1 MKEQRAQYGC
11 QLPNRKLMMDKVK
24 AYRVLISAGET
35 SGDLHASA
43 VIKQL
48 KAQTPDGVSL
58 EIAGI
63 AGPLMQKAGCKAIRD
78 MAELNVMGFGDVIKA
93 LPRIKAVEKEI
104 VLFADDFQPDMVIL
118 TDFTSFHL
126 SLGRKLRAK
135 GLFVT
140 HYIAPK
146 LWAWGAKRITKLQQ
160 SQNRLACIFPF
171 EEAWFS
177 ERGIQDARYVGNPS
191 AYACQSGWSKAELK
205 QRLGLQE
212 SAPLLALLPGS
223 RPGELKKH
231 VQLLADTYV
240 QLKQSQP
247 KLKAVATLAPS
258 VKAEALKPLTD
269 VGVLL
274 LERTEDNYA
283 LRADAAIAVSGTAT
297 LELALWDTPTVL
309 VYKTSAFSW
318 FIGQRLIKGRCVGLA
333 NILLLGDAPSSQ
345 GIVPELLQHDATIE
359 NIQAAVMPLLCGE
372 TQPQLHA
379 FADLRTLLGTAN
391 PAEKLAAL
399 CWQEML
405 K

>member
-1 MKEQRAQYGC
+1 MVNSPKICRI
-11 QLPNRKLMMDKVK
+11 LLSV
-24 AYRVLISAGET
+24 GET
-35 SGDLHASA
+35 SGDLHTA
-43 VIKQL
+43 VLMKAL
-48 KAQTPDGVSL
+48 KAQCPDGVRL

-63 AGPLMQKAGCKAIRD
+63 AGPMMQKQGCEVIRD
-78 MAELNVMGFGDVIKA
+78 MTELNVMGFGDVIQA
-93 LPRIKAVEKEI
+93 LPRIKAVERDM
-104 VLFADDFQPDMVIL
+104 VAFAAEFKPDMVVL

-126 SLGRKLRAK
+126 SLGKKLRAQ

-146 LWAWGAKRITKLQQ
+146 LWAWGSKRITKLQK

-171 EEAWFS
+171 EQDWFS
-177 ERGIQDARYVGNPS
+177 QRGIKDAQYVGNPS
-191 AYACQSGWSKAELK
+191 AYACQGGWGKDELK
-205 QRLGLQE
+205 ARLGLAE
-212 SAPLLALLPGS
+212 DEPLLALLPGS
-223 RPGELKKH
+223 RPSELKRH

-240 QLKQSQP
+240 RLKKQKP

-345 GIVPELLQHDATIE
+345 GIVPELLQGDASIE
-359 NIQAAVMPLLCGE
+359 KIVDAVMPLLCGE
-372 TQPQLHA
+372 TQQQMQA
-379 FADLRTLLGTAN
+379 FVDLRDLLGTEN
-391 PAEKLAAL
+391 PADKLAAL
-399 CWQEML
+399 CWQKMV

>member
-1 MKEQRAQYGC
+1 MEASQIFH
-11 QLPNRKLMMDKVK
+11 
-24 AYRVLISAGET
+24 VLISAGET

-43 VIKQL
+43 VIKAL
-48 KAQTPDGVSL
+48 KAQTPDGVTL

-63 AGPLMQKAGCKAIRD
+63 AGPLMQESGCKVVRD
-78 MAELNVMGFGDVIKA
+78 MTELNVMGFGDVMKA
-93 LPRIKAVEKEI
+93 LPRIKAVEREI
-104 VLFADDFQPDMVIL
+104 VSFAAEFKPDMVIL

-126 SLGRKLRAK
+126 SLGRKLRAQ

-146 LWAWGAKRITKLQQ
+146 LWAWGAKRITKLQK
-160 SQNRLACIFPF
+160 SQDRLACIFPF
-171 EEAWFS
+171 EQQWFT
-177 ERGIQDARYVGNPS
+177 ERGIQDAQYVGNPS
-191 AYACQSGWSKAELK
+191 AYACQDGWSKKELK
-205 QRLGLQE
+205 ARLGLNE
-212 SAPLLALLPGS
+212 DEPLLALLPGS
-223 RPGELKKH
+223 RPSEIKQH

-240 QLKQSQP
+240 RLKNKQP
-247 KLKAVATLAPS
+247 KLRAVATLAPS
-258 VKAEALKPLTD
+258 VKAETLKPLTD

-283 LRADAAIAVSGTAT
+283 LRADATIAVSGTAT

-359 NIQAAVMPLLCGE
+359 NIEAAVIPLLNGE
-372 TQPQLHA
+372 TQQQSQA
-379 FADLRTLLGTAN
+379 FADLRKLLGTEN

-399 CWQEML
+399 SWAEMV

>member
-1 MKEQRAQYGC
+1 
-11 QLPNRKLMMDKVK
+11 
-24 AYRVLISAGET
+24 
-35 SGDLHASA
+35 
-43 VIKQL
+43 
-48 KAQTPDGVSL
+48 
-58 EIAGI
+58 
-63 AGPLMQKAGCKAIRD
+63 
-78 MAELNVMGFGDVIKA
+78 
-93 LPRIKAVEKEI
+93 
-104 VLFADDFQPDMVIL
+104 
-118 TDFTSFHL
+118 
-126 SLGRKLRAK
+126 
-135 GLFVT
+135 
-140 HYIAPK
+140 
-146 LWAWGAKRITKLQQ
+146 
-160 SQNRLACIFPF
+160 
-171 EEAWFS
+171 
-177 ERGIQDARYVGNPS
+177 
-191 AYACQSGWSKAELK
+191 
-205 QRLGLQE
+205 
-212 SAPLLALLPGS
+212 
-223 RPGELKKH
+223 
-231 VQLLADTYV
+231 
-240 QLKQSQP
+240 
-247 KLKAVATLAPS
+247 

>member
-1 MKEQRAQYGC
+1 MAHSK
-11 QLPNRKLMMDKVK
+11 KT
-24 AYRVLISAGET
+24 YRVLMSAGES

-63 AGPLMQKAGCKAIRD
+63 AGSMMQAAGCKPIHD
-78 MAELNVMGFGDVIKA
+78 MDELNVMGFGDVIKA
-93 LPRIKAVEKEI
+93 LPRIKAVQRDI
-104 VLFADDFQPDMVIL
+104 AHFAETFKPDMVIL

-126 SLGRKLRAK
+126 GLGRTLKAQ

-146 LWAWGAKRITKLQQ
+146 LWAWGEKRISKLQK

-171 EEAWFS
+171 EQTWFT
-177 ERGIQDARYVGNPS
+177 ERGIKDAVYVGNPS
-191 AYACQSGWSKAELK
+191 AYACQGGWSKAELK
-205 QRLGLQE
+205 QRLGLKE
-212 SAPLLALLPGS
+212 SDQLLALLPGS
-223 RPGELKKH
+223 RPSEIKQH
-231 VQLLADTYV
+231 VALLAEAYLR
-240 QLKQSQP
+240 LKQNQP
-247 KLKAVATLAPS
+247 DLKSVATLAPS
-258 VKAEALKPLTD
+258 VKPEALKALTD

-318 FIGQRLIKGRCVGLA
+318 FIGQRLIQGRCVGLA
-333 NILLLGDAPSSQ
+333 NILLLGDVPSSE
-345 GIVPELLQHDATIE
+345 GIVPELLQHDASIE
-359 NIQAAVMPLLCGE
+359 NITKEVLPLLQGD
-372 TQPQLHA
+372 TQQQLQA
-379 FADLRTLLGTAN
+379 FAELREMLGTDN

>member
-1 MKEQRAQYGC
+1 VVNQT
-11 QLPNRKLMMDKVK
+11 V
-24 AYRVLISAGET
+24 YRILISAGET
-35 SGDLHASA
+35 SGDLHAAA

-48 KAQTPDGVSL
+48 KAQTPDGVFL

-63 AGPLMQKAGCKAIRD
+63 AGPLMQEEGCKPIRD
-78 MAELNVMGFGDVIKA
+78 MSELNVMGFGDVIKA
-93 LPRIKAVEKEI
+93 LPRIKAVEKDI
-104 VLFADDFQPDMVIL
+104 LRFAAEFKPDMVIL

-126 SLGRKLRAK
+126 GLGRKLRAQ

-171 EEAWFS
+171 EEQWFS
-177 ERGIQDARYVGNPS
+177 QRGIQDVQYVGNPS
-191 AYACQSGWSKAELK
+191 AYACQAGWTKAELK

-212 SAPLLALLPGS
+212 SDQLLALLPGS

-231 VQLLADTYV
+231 VQLLADSYV
-240 QLKQSQP
+240 QLKQSRP
-247 KLKAVATLAPS
+247 ELKAVATLAPS

-309 VYKTSAFSW
+309 VYKTSAFTW
-318 FIGQRLIKGRCVGLA
+318 FIGNALIKGRCVGLA

-359 NIQAAVMPLLCGE
+359 NIEAAVTPLLCGE
-372 TQPQLHA
+372 TEQQRQA

>member
-1 MKEQRAQYGC
+1 M
-11 QLPNRKLMMDKVK
+11 VK
-24 AYRVLISAGET
+24 HPKTYRVLISAGET

-43 VIKQL
+43 VIKAL
-48 KAQTPDGVSL
+48 EAQTPDGVSL

-63 AGPLMQKAGCKAIRD
+63 AGPLMQQAGCRAVRD
-78 MAELNVMGFGDVIKA
+78 MGELNVMGFGDVIKA
-93 LPRIKAVEKEI
+93 LPRIKAVERDM
-104 VLFADDFQPDMVIL
+104 VAFAAEFKPDMVIL

-126 SLGRKLRAK
+126 SLGKKLRAQ
-135 GLFVT
+135 GWFIT

-146 LWAWGAKRITKLQQ
+146 LWAWGAKRISKLQK

-171 EEAWFS
+171 EQQWFT
-177 ERGIQDARYVGNPS
+177 ERGIQDAQYVGNPS
-191 AYACQSGWSKAELK
+191 AYACQGGWSKQELK
-205 QRLGLQE
+205 ARLGLSE
-212 SAPLLALLPGS
+212 DETLLALLPGS
-223 RPGELKKH
+223 RPSEIKQH
-231 VQLLADTYV
+231 VQLLADAYV
-240 QLKQSQP
+240 RLKDKQP
-247 KLKAVATLAPS
+247 KLRAVATLAPS
-258 VKAEALKPLTD
+258 VKAETLKPLTD

-333 NILLLGDAPSSQ
+333 NILLLGDAPSSE

-359 NIQAAVMPLLCGE
+359 NIEAAVMPLLNAE
-372 TQPQLHA
+372 TQQQTQA
-379 FADLRTLLGTAN
+379 FADLRALLGTNN
-391 PAEKLAAL
+391 PADKLAAL
-399 CWQEML
+399 CWAEMV

>member
-1 MKEQRAQYGC
+1 MAHPK
-11 QLPNRKLMMDKVK
+11 KT
-24 AYRVLISAGET
+24 YRVLMSAGES
-35 SGDLHASA
+35 SGDLHAA
-43 VIKQL
+43 EVIKQL
-48 KAQTPDGVSL
+48 QAQTPDGVSL

-63 AGPLMQKAGCKAIRD
+63 AGPMMQAAGCKPIHD
-78 MAELNVMGFGDVIKA
+78 MDELNVMGFGDVIKA
-93 LPRIKAVEKEI
+93 LPRIKAVQKDI
-104 VLFADDFQPDMVIL
+104 ANFAETFKPDMVIL

-126 SLGRKLRAK
+126 GLGRTLRAQ
-135 GLFVT
+135 GLSVT

-171 EEAWFS
+171 EEQWFS
-177 ERGIQDARYVGNPS
+177 ERGIKDAVYVGNPS
-191 AYACQSGWSKAELK
+191 AYACQGGWSKVELK

-212 SAPLLALLPGS
+212 SDQLLALLPGS
-223 RPGELKKH
+223 RPSEIKQH
-231 VQLLADTYV
+231 VVLLAEAYLR
-240 QLKQSQP
+240 LKQKQP
-247 KLKAVATLAPS
+247 DLKAVATLAPS
-258 VKAEALKPLTD
+258 VKPEALKPLTD
-269 VGVLL
+269 IGVLL

-333 NILLLGDAPSSQ
+333 NILLLGDVPSSQ

-359 NIQAAVMPLLCGE
+359 NIEAAVMPLLCGE
-372 TQPQLHA
+372 IQQQLQA

-399 CWQEML
+399 CWQEMVQ
-405 K
+405 

>member
-1 MKEQRAQYGC
+1 MNSPSKT
-11 QLPNRKLMMDKVK
+11 
-24 AYRVLISAGET
+24 YRVLISAGET

-43 VIKQL
+43 LIKQL
-48 KAQTPDGVSL
+48 QAQTPEGVKL

-63 AGPLMQKAGCKAIRD
+63 AGALMQVEGCVAVRD
-78 MAELNVMGFGDVIKA
+78 MSELNVMGFGDVIRA
-93 LPRIKAVEKEI
+93 LPRIKAVERDI
-104 VLFADDFQPDMVIL
+104 VAFAAEFKPDMVIL

-126 SLGRKLRAK
+126 SLGRKLRAQ

-146 LWAWGAKRITKLQQ
+146 LWAWGAKRITKLQK

-171 EEAWFS
+171 EQQWFT
-177 ERGIQDARYVGNPS
+177 ERGIPDAQYVGNPS
-191 AYACQSGWSKAELK
+191 AYACQGGWSKAELK
-205 QRLGLQE
+205 QRLGLEE
-212 SAPLLALLPGS
+212 SDELLALLPGS

-240 QLKQSQP
+240 QLKQARP
-247 KLKAVATLAPS
+247 ELKAVATLAPS
-258 VKAEALKPLTD
+258 VKAEALKALTD

-274 LERTEDNYA
+274 LERTENNYA

-297 LELALWDTPTVL
+297 LELALWNTPTVL

-359 NIQAAVMPLLCGE
+359 NIEAAVIPLLYGE
-372 TQPQLHA
+372 TQPQLNA
-379 FADLRTLLGTAN
+379 FAGLQTLLGANN

-399 CWQEML
+399 CWAEMV

>member
-1 MKEQRAQYGC
+1 MVTTIKH
-11 QLPNRKLMMDKVK
+11 
-24 AYRVLISAGET
+24 RVLILAGET

-48 KAQTPDGVSL
+48 QAQTPDGVTL

-63 AGPLMQKAGCKAIRD
+63 AGPLMQEAGCRAVRD
-78 MAELNVMGFGDVIKA
+78 IDELNVMGFGDVIKA
-93 LPRIKAVEKEI
+93 LPRIKAVERDI
-104 VLFADDFQPDMVIL
+104 VAFAAEFKPDMVVL

-126 SLGRKLRAK
+126 SLGRKLRAQ

-146 LWAWGAKRITKLQQ
+146 LWAWGAKRITKLQK
-160 SQNRLACIFPF
+160 SQDRLVCIFPF
-171 EEAWFS
+171 EQQWFT
-177 ERGIQDARYVGNPS
+177 ERGIQDAQYVGNPS
-191 AYACQSGWSKAELK
+191 AHACQGGWSKQELK
-205 QRLGLQE
+205 TRLGLSEDE
-212 SAPLLALLPGS
+212 SLLALLPGS
-223 RPGELKKH
+223 RPSEIKQH
-231 VQLLADTYV
+231 VQLLADAYV

-258 VKAEALKPLTD
+258 VKAKTLKPLTD

-309 VYKTSAFSW
+309 VYKTSSFSW

-359 NIQAAVMPLLCGE
+359 NIENEVLALLHGE
-372 TQPQLHA
+372 TKQQLQA
-379 FADLRTLLGTAN
+379 FSKLRELLGTEN
-391 PAEKLAAL
+391 PAKKLAAL
-399 CWQEML
+399 CWAEMV

>member
-1 MKEQRAQYGC
+1 MVSNLKT
-11 QLPNRKLMMDKVK
+11 
-24 AYRVLISAGET
+24 YRVLISAGET
-35 SGDLHASA
+35 SGDLHAAA

-48 KAQTPDGVSL
+48 QAQTPDGVTL

-63 AGPLMQKAGCKAIRD
+63 AGPMMQEAGCKPVRD
-78 MAELNVMGFGDVIKA
+78 MADLNVMGFGDVIMA
-93 LPRIKAVEKEI
+93 LPRIKRVEKDM
-104 VLFADDFQPDMVIL
+104 LAFADEFQPDMVIL

-126 SLGRKLRAK
+126 GLGRKLRAK

-160 SQNRLACIFPF
+160 SQSRLACIFPF
-171 EEAWFS
+171 EAQWFS
-177 ERGIQDARYVGNPS
+177 KRGIQDATYVGNPS
-191 AYACQSGWSKAELK
+191 AYACQGGWSKAELK
-205 QRLGLQE
+205 TRLGLSE
-212 SAPLLALLPGS
+212 DTPLLALLPGS
-223 RPGELKKH
+223 RQSELKQH
-231 VQLLADTYV
+231 VQLLAETFIR
-240 QLKQSQP
+240 LKKQKP
-247 KLKAVATLAPS
+247 ELRAVATLAPS
-258 VKAEALKPLTD
+258 VQAEALKPLTD
-269 VGVLL
+269 VGVML

-359 NIQAAVMPLLCGE
+359 HIEKAVMPLLESE
-372 TQPQLHA
+372 TSKQLQA
-379 FADLRTLLGTAN
+379 FADLRTLLGTNN

>member
-1 MKEQRAQYGC
+1 MVSMNKT
-11 QLPNRKLMMDKVK
+11 
-24 AYRVLISAGET
+24 YRVLMSAGES
-35 SGDLHASA
+35 SGDLHAAA

-48 KAQTPDGVSL
+48 KIQMPDGVTL

-63 AGPLMQKAGCKAIRD
+63 AGPMMQAAGCKAVRD

-93 LPRIKAVEKEI
+93 LPRIKSVERDI
-104 VLFADDFQPDMVIL
+104 VKFAAEFKPDMVIL

-126 SLGRKLRAK
+126 GLGRKLRAQ

-146 LWAWGAKRITKLQQ
+146 LWAWGAKRISKLQQ
-160 SQNRLACIFPF
+160 SQNCLACIFPF
-171 EEAWFS
+171 EQTWFS
-177 ERGIQDARYVGNPS
+177 ERGIQDATYVGNPS
-191 AYACQSGWSKAELK
+191 AYACQGGWSKAELK
-205 QRLGLQE
+205 TRLGLSE
-212 SAPLLALLPGS
+212 DTPLLALLPGS
-223 RPGELKKH
+223 RPSELKQH
-231 VQLLADTYV
+231 VQLLADTFV
-240 QLKQSQP
+240 RLKQQKP
-247 KLKAVATLAPS
+247 ELVAVATLAPG
-258 VKAEALKPLTD
+258 VHQDLLKPLTD

-283 LRADAAIAVSGTAT
+283 LRADAAVAVSGTAT

-318 FIGQRLIKGRCVGLA
+318 FIGQHLIKGRCVGLA
-333 NILLLGDAPSSQ
+333 NILLLGDAPSAQ
-345 GIVPELLQHDATIE
+345 GIVPELLQHDATLE
-359 NIQAAVMPLLCGE
+359 NIEKEVLPLLQGKTE
-372 TQPQLHA
+372 KQLQA
-379 FADLRTLLGTAN
+379 FEELRTLLGEDN

>member
-1 MKEQRAQYGC
+1 MIDLKT
-11 QLPNRKLMMDKVK
+11 
-24 AYRVLISAGET
+24 YRILISAGES
-35 SGDLHASA
+35 SGDLHAA
-43 VIKQL
+43 EVIKQL
-48 KAQTPDGVSL
+48 KAQTPDGISL
-58 EIAGI
+58 EISGI
-63 AGPLMQKAGCKAIRD
+63 AGPLMQEAGCKPIRD
-78 MAELNVMGFGDVIKA
+78 MSELNVMGFGDVIKA

-104 VLFADDFQPDMVIL
+104 VVFADEFKPDMMIL

-126 SLGRKLRAK
+126 GLGRKLRAQ

-171 EEAWFS
+171 EEQWFS
-177 ERGIQDARYVGNPS
+177 QRGIQDVQYVGNPS
-191 AYACQSGWSKAELK
+191 AYACQAGWTKAELK

-212 SAPLLALLPGS
+212 SDQLLALLPGS

-231 VQLLADTYV
+231 VQLLADSYV
-240 QLKQSQP
+240 QLKQSRP
-247 KLKAVATLAPS
+247 ALKAVATLAPS
-258 VKAEALKPLTD
+258 VKPEALKPLTD

-309 VYKTSAFSW
+309 VYKTSAFTW
-318 FIGQRLIKGRCVGLA
+318 FIGNALIKGRCVGLA

-359 NIQAAVMPLLCGE
+359 NIEAAVMPLLCGE
-372 TQPQLHA
+372 TEPQRQA
-379 FADLRTLLGTAN
+379 FTDLRTLLGTAN

>member
-1 MKEQRAQYGC
+1 MNSPSKT
-11 QLPNRKLMMDKVK
+11 
-24 AYRVLISAGET
+24 YRVLISAGET

-43 VIKQL
+43 LIKQL
-48 KAQTPDGVSL
+48 QAQYPEGVKL

-63 AGPLMQKAGCKAIRD
+63 AGALMQAEGCVAVRD
-78 MAELNVMGFGDVIKA
+78 MSELNVMGFGDVIRA
-93 LPRIKAVEKEI
+93 LPRIKAVEREI
-104 VLFADDFQPDMVIL
+104 VEFAAEFKPDMVIL

-126 SLGRKLRAK
+126 SLGRKLRAQ

-146 LWAWGAKRITKLQQ
+146 LWAWGAKRITKLQK

-171 EEAWFS
+171 EQQWFT
-177 ERGIQDARYVGNPS
+177 ERGIPDAQYVGNPS
-191 AYACQSGWSKAELK
+191 AYACQGGWSKAELK
-205 QRLGLQE
+205 QRLGLEE
-212 SAPLLALLPGS
+212 SDELLALLPGS

-240 QLKQSQP
+240 QLKQARP
-247 KLKAVATLAPS
+247 ELKAVATLAPS
-258 VKAEALKPLTD
+258 VKAEALKALTD

-274 LERTEDNYA
+274 LERTENNYA

-297 LELALWDTPTVL
+297 LELALWNTPTVL

-345 GIVPELLQHDATIE
+345 GIVPELLQHDATVE
-359 NIQAAVMPLLCGE
+359 NIEAAVLPLLCGE
-372 TQPQLHA
+372 TQQQTQA
-379 FADLRTLLGTAN
+379 FADLRTLLGTNN
-391 PAEKLAAL
+391 PAVTLAGL

>member
-1 MKEQRAQYGC
+1 MSHKEET
-11 QLPNRKLMMDKVK
+11 
-24 AYRVLISAGET
+24 YRLLISVGES

-63 AGPLMQKAGCKAIRD
+63 AGPMMQAAGCKPIHD
-78 MAELNVMGFGDVIKA
+78 MDELNVMGFGDVIKA
-93 LPRIKAVEKEI
+93 LPRIKAVQKDI
-104 VLFADDFQPDMVIL
+104 ANFAETFKPDMVIL

-126 SLGRKLRAK
+126 GLGRTLKAQ

-146 LWAWGAKRITKLQQ
+146 LWAWGEKRISKLQK

-171 EEAWFS
+171 EENWFTK
-177 ERGIQDARYVGNPS
+177 RGIKDAVYVGNPS
-191 AYACQSGWSKAELK
+191 AYACQGGWSKAELK

-212 SAPLLALLPGS
+212 NDQLLALLPGS
-223 RPGELKKH
+223 RPSEIKQH
-231 VQLLADTYV
+231 VALLAETYLR
-240 QLKQSQP
+240 LKQNQP
-247 KLKAVATLAPS
+247 DLKAVATLAPS
-258 VKAEALKPLTD
+258 VKPETLKSLTD

-274 LERTEDNYA
+274 LERTEDSYA

-318 FIGQRLIKGRCVGLA
+318 FVGQRLIKGRCVGLA
-333 NILLLGDAPSSQ
+333 NILLLGDVPSSE

-359 NIQAAVMPLLCGE
+359 NITKEVLPLLQGT
-372 TQPQLHA
+372 TQQQLQA
-379 FADLRTLLGTAN
+379 FAELRELLGTDN
-391 PAEKLAAL
+391 PAKNLATL
-399 CWQEML
+399 CWQDMV

>member
-1 MKEQRAQYGC
+1 MAHPKQT
-11 QLPNRKLMMDKVK
+11 
-24 AYRVLISAGET
+24 YRVLISAGET
-35 SGDLHASA
+35 SGDLHAAA

-48 KAQTPDGVSL
+48 QAQTPDGISL

-63 AGPLMQKAGCKAIRD
+63 AGTLMQEAGCKPIRD
-78 MAELNVMGFGDVIKA
+78 MSELNVMGFGDVIKA
-93 LPRIKAVEKEI
+93 LPRIKGVEKDI
-104 VLFADDFQPDMVIL
+104 LRFATEFKPDVVIL

-126 SLGRKLRAK
+126 GLGRKLRAQ

-171 EEAWFS
+171 EEQWFS
-177 ERGIQDARYVGNPS
+177 ERGIQDVTYVGNPS
-191 AYACQSGWSKAELK
+191 AYACQGGWSKAELK
-205 QRLGLQE
+205 KRLGLAE
-212 SAPLLALLPGS
+212 DTPLLALLPGS
-223 RPGELKKH
+223 RPSELKQH
-231 VQLLADTYV
+231 VQLLADTFV
-240 QLKQSQP
+240 RLQKQKPELQ
-247 KLKAVATLAPS
+247 AVATLAPS
-258 VKAEALKPLTD
+258 VKPEALKALTD
-269 VGVLL
+269 VGVML

-359 NIQAAVMPLLCGE
+359 HIEKAVMPLLCG
-372 TQPQLHA
+372 TSQNQRQA
-379 FADLRTLLGTAN
+379 FANLRTLLGTNN

>member
-1 MKEQRAQYGC
+1 MNSPSKT
-11 QLPNRKLMMDKVK
+11 
-24 AYRVLISAGET
+24 YRILLSAGET

-43 VIKQL
+43 LIKQL
-48 KAQTPDGVSL
+48 QAQTPEGVKL

-63 AGPLMQKAGCKAIRD
+63 AGALMQAEGCVAVRD
-78 MAELNVMGFGDVIKA
+78 MSELNVMGFGDVIRA
-93 LPRIKAVEKEI
+93 LPRIKAVEREI
-104 VLFADDFQPDMVIL
+104 VEFAAEFKPDMVIL

-126 SLGRKLRAK
+126 SLGRKLRAQ

-146 LWAWGAKRITKLQQ
+146 LWAWGAKRITKLQK

-171 EEAWFS
+171 EQQWFT
-177 ERGIQDARYVGNPS
+177 ERGIPDAQYVGNPS
-191 AYACQSGWSKAELK
+191 AYACQGGWSKAELK
-205 QRLGLQE
+205 QRLGLEE
-212 SAPLLALLPGS
+212 SDELLALLPGS

-240 QLKQSQP
+240 QLKQARP
-247 KLKAVATLAPS
+247 ELKAVATLAPS
-258 VKAEALKPLTD
+258 VKAEALKALTD

-274 LERTEDNYA
+274 LERTENNYA

-297 LELALWDTPTVL
+297 LELALWNTPTVL

-359 NIQAAVMPLLCGE
+359 NIEAAVLPLLCGE
-372 TQPQLHA
+372 TQQQ
-379 FADLRTLLGTAN
+379 T
-391 PAEKLAAL
+391 
-399 CWQEML
+399 
-405 K
+405 